1 MVYEENELIGKRLR
15 KIRRNNRMECVDMAS
30 ILGISEGHYRK
41 IERGLYG
48 LDVPK
53 LAQLYHSLSIDP
65 MYLLFGKVDFSREYT
80 KKDGIVDRKR
90 MLCDL
95 LDFCKQQINDNME
108 V

>member
-1 MVYEENELIGKRLR
+1 MIYVENELIGKRLR
-15 KIRRNNRMECVDMAS
+15 KIRHNRELECVDMAS

-48 LDVPK
+48 LDIPK
-53 LAQLYHSLSIDP
+53 LIQLYYSLSVDP
-65 MYLLFGKVDFSREYT
+65 MYLLFGKVDFSGEYT
-80 KKDGIVDRKR
+80 KKNGIVDRKK

>member
-1 MVYEENELIGKRLR
+1 MIYMENEMIGKRLR
-15 KIRRNNRMECVDMAS
+15 KIRQNKAMECVDMAS

-48 LDVPK
+48 LDIPK
-53 LAQLYHSLSIDP
+53 LMQLYHRLGVDP
-65 MYLLFGKVDFSREYT
+65 MYLLFGKVDFSGKYT
-80 KKDGIVDRKR
+80 KQDGIVDRKK
-90 MLCDL
+90 MLCEL